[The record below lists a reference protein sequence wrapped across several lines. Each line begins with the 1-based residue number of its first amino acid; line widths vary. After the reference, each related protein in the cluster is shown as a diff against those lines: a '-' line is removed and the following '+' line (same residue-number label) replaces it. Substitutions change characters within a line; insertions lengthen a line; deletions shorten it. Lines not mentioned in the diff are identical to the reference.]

1 MNIQDATKLQDLF
14 LQIEDIEAKDA
25 LLVILTK
32 LADRDK
38 LPNDFNIFEDNIQ
51 DIKDTGFVKTEKL
64 DDFIEEQAPEILT
77 KKPITKEE
85 QEDIDIFTKDLMQE
99 PSNTKP
105 VEAKKKSKEVKKVK
119 LKISKEDYLLMRMGV
134 YEDFLKKYNS
144 TQLAQ
149 ISMDVYNNVEQ
160 SYGKDLDW
168 KMLNK
173 KFIAMGY
180 NLKDFKPKIRL
191 AYCIAKDKGYL

>member
-14 LQIEDIEAKDA
+14 LQIEDIEARDA

-38 LPNDFNIFEDNIQ
+38 LPNDFNIFENNIQ

-64 DDFIEEQAPEILT
+64 DDFTEEQTPKILI

-85 QEDIDIFTKDLMQE
+85 QEDIDTFTKDLMQE
-99 PSNTKP
+99 PNNIKT
-105 VEAKKKSKEVKKVK
+105 KKKLKEDKKVK

-134 YEDFLKKYNS
+134 YEDLLKKYNP

-149 ISMDVYNNVEQ
+149 ISIDVYNSVEQ

-168 KMLNK
+168 KMLDK

-180 NLKDFKPKIRL
+180 TLKDFKPKIRL